1 MASEAQ
7 IRANRENAKK
17 AGRKKGY
24 KAIQA
29 EKAREYL
36 VKRVAAELDP
46 ILTAQIESAK
56 GLYYEK
62 LTPEGEIKVYKDK
75 PDINAG
81 KYLTDQTVGKAKETV
96 EMSGKDGGA
105 IPVDLSLIIKKV
117 YGSDK

>member
-1 MASEAQ
+1 MKGGK
-7 IRANRENAKK
+7 RAG

-24 KAIQA
+24 KAITA

-36 VKRVAAELDP
+36 VKRVAEELDP

-62 LTPEGEIKVYKDK
+62 LTKEGEIKVYQDK

-81 KYLTDQTVGKAKETV
+81 KYLTDQTIGRAKETV
-96 EMSGKDGGA
+96 EMGGKDGGS
-105 IPVDLSLIIKKV
+105 IPVDLKLAIKRI
-117 YGSDK
+117 YEGNDE